1 MIASSSPT
9 RRWLP
14 VLLGVLVADLSF
26 WYYASTGENDAD
38 YAGMALFA
46 VFAAIWGW
54 RAVSNRRIRPG
65 LAALGALLAIG
76 LMALRETGVLDRGY
90 IPPYVLF
97 LVAALIA

>member
-1 MIASSSPT
+1 MIASSSPA

-54 RAVSNRRIRPG
+54 QAVSGRRLRSAIAAIG
-65 LAALGALLAIG
+65 GILALG
-76 LMALRETGVLDRGY
+76 LMILRETGGFDRGY